1 MNVCP
6 CNSWSNSAEE
16 ECEHFMS
23 EHMIPD
29 VVRGN
34 MEVQRKKV
42 TKENLEFHVQ
52 GQIELTR
59 TF

>member
-1 MNVCP
+1 
-6 CNSWSNSAEE
+6 
-16 ECEHFMS
+16 MS

>member
-1 MNVCP
+1 MSVLVILGAKVLKRNV
-6 CNSWSNSAEE
+6 STL
-16 ECEHFMS
+16 S
-23 EHMIPD
+23 EHMIPG
-29 VVRGN
+29 VARGN